1 MVDGRMIRGK
11 FLPAFIKNGGVYHL
25 TDIAVYADG
34 VIYCWEMVDV
44 EGFARKLDAGWVVT
58 SLPEGA
64 EVSLS
69 NLTQFT
75 ARDIL
80 FRVPESEFLKEVL
93 DVIEELNDRPT
104 SLHKFI
110 QAKKLY
116 WNEPS
121 EGHGDLMLEAFG
133 RVPHHKKKFAL
144 NERDKRYL
152 QERGVKPYGTVWELD
167 ETGPSNS

>member
-1 MVDGRMIRGK
+1 MADGRMIPGK
-11 FLPAFIKNGGVYHL
+11 FLPAFIKNGGCYYL
-25 TDIAVYADG
+25 TDIAIYVDG

-44 EGFARKLDAGWVVT
+44 EGFIRKLDAGWVVT

-69 NLTQFT
+69 NLTHFT

-93 DVIEELNDRPT
+93 DVIEELNGRPT

-110 QAKKLY
+110 RAKQIY
-116 WNEPS
+116 WDEPS
-121 EGHGDLMLEAFG
+121 EEHSELMLEAFG
-133 RVPHHKKKFAL
+133 KVPHHRKKFVL

-152 QERGVKPYGTVWELD
+152 RERGVKSYSTVWELD
-167 ETGPSNS
+167 ETGPVNR